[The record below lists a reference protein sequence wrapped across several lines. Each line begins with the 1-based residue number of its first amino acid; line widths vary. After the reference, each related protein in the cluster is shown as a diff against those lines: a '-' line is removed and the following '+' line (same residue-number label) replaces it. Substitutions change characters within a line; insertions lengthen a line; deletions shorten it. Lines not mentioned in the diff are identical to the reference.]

1 VAFDLREDQNHPA
14 AKREDANMAS
24 EPESEQKTAQS
35 SGFAAEAAKKTDS
48 AISNTA
54 QKYISRTRTK
64 EVETAIRNKPLAAT
78 ALAAAAGFIVGGGM
92 ASRPGL
98 LILALLGRKAAREI
112 AITLPAR
119 WYGVECPK
127 LQKSLSHLLSVSYT
141 NRPCRSICCR
151 QVGNRESELKTAL
164 ARTSRLRMGG
174 QSR

>member
-1 VAFDLREDQNHPA
+1 VPLQPFLDTADGSLPYQVLLRVAFDLREDQNYPA

-112 AITLPAR
+112 AINFAGEMVR
-119 WYGVECPK
+119 GR
-127 LQKSLSHLLSVSYT
+127 VS
-141 NRPCRSICCR
+141 
-151 QVGNRESELKTAL
+151 
-164 ARTSRLRMGG
+164 
-174 QSR
+174 

>member
-1 VAFDLREDQNHPA
+1 VSLQPFLDTTDGSLQYQVLLRVAFDLREDQNHPA

-24 EPESEQKTAQS
+24 EPESDQKTAQS
-35 SGFAAEAAKKTDS
+35 SGFAAEAAKKTDR

-112 AITLPAR
+112 AINFAGEVVRGRVP
-119 WYGVECPK
+119 
-127 LQKSLSHLLSVSYT
+127 
-141 NRPCRSICCR
+141 
-151 QVGNRESELKTAL
+151 
-164 ARTSRLRMGG
+164 
-174 QSR
+174 